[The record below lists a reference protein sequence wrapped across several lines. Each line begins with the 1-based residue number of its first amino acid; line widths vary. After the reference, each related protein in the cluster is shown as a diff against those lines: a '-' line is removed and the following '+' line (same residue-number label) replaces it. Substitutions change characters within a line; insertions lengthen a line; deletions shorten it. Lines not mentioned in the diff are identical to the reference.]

1 VLKLKE
7 IDFRGFAEQLYSP
20 KELKALLLFV
30 GLGMAVLFYR
40 LGMLLYLQT
49 YAPSLRT
56 VHKSQ
61 VAVTDSLFNV
71 LSAKARAEDS
81 LIFALPE
88 DSLLPLHER
97 AQLLH
102 KKGSLLAPHSIVLNA
117 ANKLELMELPG
128 VGSATAD
135 LILQYRNHA
144 KFHSLSELCNIK
156 SIGKKKFGRMS
167 IYLRLN

>member
-1 VLKLKE
+1 L
-7 IDFRGFAEQLYSP
+7 AEQLYSP
-20 KELKALLLFV
+20 KELKALLLFA
-30 GLGMAVLFYR
+30 GLGMAVLLYR
-40 LGMLLYLQT
+40 LGKLLYLQA
-49 YAPSLRT
+49 YAPPPRT
-56 VHKSQ
+56 APKSQ
-61 VAVTDSLFNV
+61 VAITDSLFAA

-102 KKGSLLAPHSIVLNA
+102 KKGSLLAPHSIVLNT

-135 LILQYRNHA
+135 LILQYRKRV
-144 KFHSLSELCNIK
+144 KFRSLAEICNVK
-156 SIGKKKFGRMS
+156 SIGKKKFGRMK
-167 IYLRLN
+167 IYMRLN